1 MLNLEYFF
9 VEELV
14 MEVSANEITKELDDI
29 YGIEEC
35 KWEILNYVKYLKL
48 DKKDNFANY
57 NVIIHNRSSYPSE
70 TKLKLIDF
78 LNKMLV
84 ANEVINTEYEFLT
97 SAQLGE
103 DVDKLN
109 LEKDMIIINSRD
121 FEKNLEENRNK
132 IVAVM

>member
-1 MLNLEYFF
+1 
-9 VEELV
+9 

-70 TKLKLIDF
+70 TKLKLINMADVEVEVVEWLLYPLIPF
-78 LNKMLV
+78 GKITILQGDPGEGKTTVMLHLIACLTKGEPLSFV
-84 ANEVINTEYEFLT
+84 EERLSAEAISVIYAPL
-97 SAQLGE
+97 
-103 DVDKLN
+103 
-109 LEKDMIIINSRD
+109 
-121 FEKNLEENRNK
+121 
-132 IVAVM
+132 

>member
-1 MLNLEYFF
+1 
-9 VEELV
+9 

-84 ANEVINTEYEFLT
+84 DNEVINTEYEF
-97 SAQLGE
+97 
-103 DVDKLN
+103 
-109 LEKDMIIINSRD
+109 
-121 FEKNLEENRNK
+121 
-132 IVAVM
+132 